1 MPEEKKPGAPKRI
14 TINDEPQTAPS
25 VPDELQLDDLKKPA
39 DLAGKDAKTG
49 APSESSQVSDV
60 EIPADEKLLEAGDED
75 EKDVTPAPS
84 DDLSSIDTDLSD
96 ISPEALE
103 EADAKMDEAD
113 DIQPAPAVTM
123 QPTKKSFWRWFGSH
137 KKLSIPLVIVIL
149 LGILGA
155 VPFTRYAIAGTFW
168 KQTITVDVMDSQTH
182 KAVSNAMVE
191 VKGVMAHT
199 DGQGMA
205 KLKVKAGNATLTVS
219 KNYYAT
225 GTKKVLIPV
234 MKPKDNIIVDL
245 QATGR
250 QVPITV
256 TDKISGKAVSGASI
270 KASDT
275 EATTDSKGQATMVL
289 PADKSSVAVTISA
302 NGHNDLKA
310 TVQVTTQAVKNN
322 TFQIT
327 PSGKVYF
334 LSNLSGKIDVVK
346 TNLDGTG
353 RQTVLAGTGSEDAHD
368 TRLVASRDWKYL
380 ALLSKRDGGTY
391 AKLFLIDTSN
401 DSLTTMDEGNATFTM
416 AGWSNHRFIYRVD
429 RANMQYWQPKQEAI
443 KSFDASTK
451 KIATLD
457 ETMAY
462 GGNQYNYL
470 YQTFTVPTI
479 FKNGEVVYAGNWIA
493 SAGVANQIKDQTA
506 SLVSI
511 KDDGSGKRVVKTFQ
525 LAGDVYNITAV
536 NLATR
541 LKSPNDLY
549 VAFNDGHSNK
559 YYEYTSGQ
567 IKDMA
572 SMTDD
577 NFYDTNNYNSYEVS
591 PAGTQSVWTEVRD
604 GKKVFLVGDENG
616 ADGKQISTSDYQ
628 AYGWYGNSLLL
639 VINDENNQL
648 FVMPAVGGKALK
660 VSDYY
665 TASSAYDTSSY
676 AGYGW

>member
-39 DLAGKDAKTG
+39 GLTDKDTKTE
-49 APSESSQVSDV
+49 APTEPSDV

-75 EKDVTPAPS
+75 EKTTASMPSDAPS
-84 DDLSSIDTDLSD
+84 NIDTDLSD

-103 EADAKMDEAD
+103 EADAKMDEDD

-123 QPTKKSFWRWFGSH
+123 QPTKKSFWHWFGSH

-168 KQTITVDVMDSQTH
+168 KQTITIDVMDSQTH

-191 VKGVMAHT
+191 VKGVMAYT
-199 DGQGMA
+199 DGQGKV
-205 KLKVKAGNATLTVS
+205 KLKVKAGNATLKVS

-225 GTKKVLIPV
+225 ATKKVLVPV
-234 MKPKDNIIVDL
+234 MKPKSDIMVDL

-256 TDKISGKAVSGASI
+256 TDKITGKVVSGASI

-275 EATTDSKGQATMVL
+275 EATTDSKGQATLVL

-302 NGHNDLKA
+302 SGHNDLKA

-353 RQTVLAGTGSEDAHD
+353 RQTVLAGTGSEDTHD
-368 TRLVASRDWKYL
+368 TLLVASRDWKYL
-380 ALLSKRDGGTY
+380 ALLSKRDGGSY

-401 DSLTTMDEGNATFTM
+401 DSLTTMDEGNAIFTI
-416 AGWSNHRFIYRVD
+416 AGWSNHRFIYNVN
-429 RANMQYWQPKQEAI
+429 RAMQPWQPKREAI

-457 ETMAY
+457 ESMAY
-462 GGNQYNYL
+462 GGTQDNYL
-470 YQTFTVPTI
+470 YQTFDVPTI
-479 FKNGEVVYAGNWIA
+479 FKNGEIVYAADWVA
-493 SAGVANQIKDQTA
+493 AVGVANQVKDQSANLT
-506 SLVSI
+506 SI
-511 KDDGSGKRVVKTFQ
+511 KDDGSSKHVVKSFQ
-525 LAGDVYNITAV
+525 LASDVYNNNAV
-536 NLATR
+536 NISTR
-541 LKSPNDLY
+541 LKGPSDLY
-549 VAFNDGHSNK
+549 LGFYDGHSNK
-559 YYEYTSGQ
+559 YYEYTNSQ
-567 IKDMA
+567 IKEMTNMSDEDFA
-572 SMTDD
+572 SAR
-577 NFYDTNNYNSYEVS
+577 YNLYQVS
-591 PAGTQSVWTEVRD
+591 PSGSQTLWAEPRD
-604 GKKVFLVGDENG
+604 GQNVIFVGDENG
-616 ADGKQISTSDYQ
+616 ANGKKISPSGYK
-628 AYGWYGNSLLL
+628 AYGWYGDNFILLAKG
-639 VINDENNQL
+639 DSQL
-648 FVMPAVGGKALK
+648 YIMPVAGGTVSK

-665 TASSAYDTSSY
+665 TSSPTYNTGSY
-676 AGYGW
+676 TGYGW